1 MLGRTVRVMGV
12 LTALVYLSTAAF
24 ADQTNVPKEAF
35 SIPAGSVLHMKLT
48 TTLTSKT
55 NKTGDPFRSGHP
67 ADRCG
72 QQRGGPEIQP
82 SPRTCRLRKTLE
94 TC

>member
-1 MLGRTVRVMGV
+1 MLGRTVRVMGIM
-12 LTALVYLSTAAF
+12 TALVYLATSAF
-24 ADQTNVPKEAF
+24 ADQTNVPKQAL

-55 NKTGDPFRSGHP
+55 NKRRPIYGSGHP

-82 SPRTCRLRKTLE
+82 GPRTCRLRKTLE